1 MRRAAHLRGFTLIEL
16 VMVIVLTG
24 ALFAGTAIFLVGPT
38 TAYADLTR
46 RAQLVDSADLAL
58 RRMARDI
65 RAAVPN
71 SVITPTASSLSLF
84 DTVSGGRY
92 RAAANASS
100 GDVDSILEFNRSDAS
115 FDVEGGF
122 PGVASLSSSTHRLV
136 VFNLGTSGSDVYAGS
151 DVITPAGTQI
161 TVAGERVT
169 LSPAFQFRWPSPQQ
183 RIYLSAGRI
192 DYSCAGGR
200 LLRSVNGAAG
210 AVVTDHVAACDF
222 TYIAGSASRS
232 AVVTLRITLTDGD
245 ESIRLLRQ
253 VHVENL
259 P

>member
-71 SVITPTASSLSLF
+71 SVITPTSNSLSLF

-92 RAAANASS
+92 RAAANTGS
-100 GDVDSILEFNRSDAS
+100 GDADSILEFNRSDAS

-122 PGVASLSSSTHRLV
+122 PGVASLSSNTHRLV

-151 DVITPAGTQI
+151 DVITPAGAQI

-169 LSPAFQFRWPSPQQ
+169 VDPAFQFRWESPEQ

-192 DYSCAGGR
+192 DYTCAGGR

-222 TYIAGSASRS
+222 SYIAGSASRS
-232 AVVTLRITLTDGD
+232 AVVTLRISLTDGG

-253 VHVENL
+253 VQVENL